1 MNIQENISLKKYNS
15 FGLDAKARFF
25 VEVSG
30 PVQLQKVLELEAYTK
45 KFILGGGSNMLLVKD
60 IDALVIHMAMKGI
73 QIVEEN
79 EKYVEVKAMAGENWH
94 DLVLWCLDRDY
105 GGLENLSLIPGQVGT
120 APIQNIGAYGV
131 ELKDVFVSCEA
142 MEVKTGELLA
152 FDAGDCRFGYRDSI
166 FKQGAKDKYI
176 ISSVTLRLTKKD
188 HALHTNYG
196 AIETELRERGI
207 VYPTIR
213 DISDVVIAIR
223 SQKLPDPKVLGN
235 SGSFF
240 KNPTISESEFQN
252 IICNHP
258 DIPHYPAA
266 GGKQFEK
273 LKKQNPKIP
282 FYELDGERFK
292 IPAAWLIEQCGFKG
306 KRFGDAGVHEKQAL
320 VLVNYGQASGREIL
334 DLAQKIQG
342 EVKRKF
348 GLELHPEVNIIK

>member
-1 MNIQENISLKKYNS
+1 MIIRQNQSLKKMNT
-15 FGLDAKARFF
+15 FGIDVYSKVFA
-25 VEVSG
+25 EVRKVSEFD
-30 PVQLQKVLELEAYTK
+30 QLKEYKEFSEYPWE
-45 KFILGGGSNMLLVKD
+45 ILGGGSNILFTRNRENPVIKVSIPGVRVFSGPGNDVLVK
-60 IDALVIHMAMKGI
+60 VGSG
-73 QIVEEN
+73 V
-79 EKYVEVKAMAGENWH
+79 VWH
-94 DLVLWCLDRDY
+94 DLVIWSLENQIY
-105 GGLENLSLIPGQVGT
+105 GLENLSLIPGQVGA

-235 SGSFF
+235 SGS
-240 KNPTISESEFQN
+240 
-252 IICNHP
+252 
-258 DIPHYPAA
+258 
-266 GGKQFEK
+266 
-273 LKKQNPKIP
+273 
-282 FYELDGERFK
+282 
-292 IPAAWLIEQCGFKG
+292 
-306 KRFGDAGVHEKQAL
+306 
-320 VLVNYGQASGREIL
+320 
-334 DLAQKIQG
+334 
-342 EVKRKF
+342 
-348 GLELHPEVNIIK
+348 

>member
-1 MNIQENISLKKYNS
+1 VNIQENISLKPYNS
-15 FGLDAKARFF
+15 FGLEAKARFF
-25 VEVSG
+25 VEVTG

-60 IDALVIHMAMKGI
+60 IDALVIHIAMKGI
-73 QIVEEN
+73 EIVEEN
-79 EKYVEVKAMAGENWH
+79 EKYVDIKAMAGENWH
-94 DLVLWCLDRDY
+94 ELVLWCLDRDY

-152 FDAGDCRFGYRDSI
+152 FDAEDCRFGYRDSI
-166 FKQGAKDKYI
+166 FKQGAKDRYI
-176 ISSVTLRLTKKD
+176 INSVTLRLTKKD
-188 HALHTNYG
+188 HPLHTNYG

-223 SQKLPDPKVLGN
+223 RQKLPDPKVLGN

-240 KNPTISESEFQN
+240 KNPVLARKAF
-252 IICNHP
+252 
-258 DIPHYPAA
+258 D
-266 GGKQFEK
+266 K
-273 LKKQNPKIP
+273 LQKRNPEVP
-282 FYELDGERFK
+282 FYELDGDLFK

-320 VLVNYGQASGREIL
+320 VLVNYGQATGREIL
-334 DLAQKIQG
+334 ELAQKIQG
-342 EVKRKF
+342 EVKRTF
-348 GLELHPEVNIIK
+348 GLELLPEVNIIK

>member
-1 MNIQENISLKKYNS
+1 VNIQENISLKKYNS

-60 IDALVIHMAMKGI
+60 IDALVIHMDMKGI

-240 KNPTISESEFQN
+240 RNPVV
-252 IICNHP
+252 
-258 DIPHYPAA
+258 
-266 GGKQFEK
+266 GRKQFEK
-273 LKKQNPKIP
+273 LQKQNPKIP

>member
-1 MNIQENISLKKYNS
+1 VNIQENISLKPYNS
-15 FGLDAKARFF
+15 FGLEAKARFF
-25 VEVSG
+25 VEVTG

-60 IDALVIHMAMKGI
+60 VDALVIHIAMKGI
-73 QIVEEN
+73 QIVEEDEN
-79 EKYVEVKAMAGENWH
+79 YVEVKAMAGENWH

-152 FDAGDCRFGYRDSI
+152 FDGQDCQFGYRDSI
-166 FKQGAKDKYI
+166 FKQGAKDRYI
-176 ISSVTLRLTKKD
+176 ISSVTLRLTKRD
-188 HALHTNYG
+188 HRLHTNYG
-196 AIETELRERGI
+196 AIETQLRERGI

-240 KNPTISESEFQN
+240 KNPVVARKAF
-252 IICNHP
+252 
-258 DIPHYPAA
+258 D
-266 GGKQFEK
+266 K
-273 LKKQNPKIP
+273 LQKQNPELP
-282 FYELDGERFK
+282 FYELEGDRFK

-334 DLAQKIQG
+334 ELAQKIQG

-348 GLELHPEVNIIK
+348 GLELRPEVNIIK

>member
-1 MNIQENISLKKYNS
+1 RSNISLKKYNS

-60 IDALVIHMAMKGI
+60 IDALVIHMDMKGI

-79 EKYVEVKAMAGENWH
+79 EKYVEVKAMAGENWQ

-120 APIQNIGAYGV
+120 VPIQNIEAYGV
-131 ELKDVFVSCEA
+131 ELKDMFVSCEA
-142 MEVKTGELLA
+142 IEVKTGARLA

-176 ISSVTLRLTKKD
+176 ISSVTLRLSKKD
-188 HALHTNYG
+188 PALHTNYG

-223 SQKLPDPKVLGN
+223 SQKLPDPKVLVN
-235 SGSFF
+235 SGS
-240 KNPTISESEFQN
+240 
-252 IICNHP
+252 
-258 DIPHYPAA
+258 
-266 GGKQFEK
+266 
-273 LKKQNPKIP
+273 
-282 FYELDGERFK
+282 
-292 IPAAWLIEQCGFKG
+292 
-306 KRFGDAGVHEKQAL
+306 
-320 VLVNYGQASGREIL
+320 
-334 DLAQKIQG
+334 
-342 EVKRKF
+342 
-348 GLELHPEVNIIK
+348 